1 MLLKVAIIGRPNVG
15 KSTLFNRLAGKR
27 LALVDDQPGVTRDR
41 REYEV
46 RFGDLDL
53 LLIDTAGLEDARDGS
68 LQARMRAGT
77 ERAIELADL
86 TLFMIDARAG
96 ITAHD
101 EELADM
107 LRQGGKPVVVV
118 ANKTEGRGE
127 EGAYEAYTL
136 GLGDPVAISAEH
148 GEGMSDLYQA
158 MIAHVPEDAR
168 ADDEEGEDYEW
179 DDPLKPL
186 RLAIVGRPNAG
197 KSTLVNRLLDED
209 RVLTGP
215 EAGITRDTIS
225 VEWSWEGSDR
235 SWPVKLYDTAGLR
248 RRSKV
253 QDRLEK
259 MSTGDTVRAIQF
271 AEVVAVMIDA
281 TMPFEKQDLQIADLA
296 VREGRAVVI
305 VANKWDLIE
314 DKDET
319 ARALREMAGRLL
331 PQAPGV
337 PVVLMSALT
346 GRGIDRLMPHV
357 VKVYRDWNAK
367 VKTADL
373 NTWLS
378 VATQKHP
385 PPAVGGRR
393 IKIRYITQVN
403 TRPPTFMAHCQRA
416 DQLPDSYKRYLV
428 NGIREA
434 FGIDAVPVRLFL
446 RKGENPYADK
456 KKKN

>member
-1 MLLKVAIIGRPNVG
+1 MVLKVAIIGRPNVG
-15 KSTLFNRLAGKR
+15 KSTLFNRLAGKK

-41 REYEV
+41 REYDIK
-46 RFGDLDL
+46 FGELDL
-53 LLIDTAGLEDARDGS
+53 RLIDTAGLENASDGS
-68 LQARMRAGT
+68 LQARMREGT
-77 ERAIELADL
+77 EKAIALADL
-86 TLFMIDARAG
+86 TLFLIDARSG
-96 ITAHD
+96 LTTHD
-101 EELADM
+101 EELAEM
-107 LRQGGKPVVVV
+107 LRQAARPVIVV

-127 EGAYEAYTL
+127 AGAYEAYAL

-158 MIAHVPEDAR
+158 IRAHVPNEDVTEDD
-168 ADDEEGEDYEW
+168 DDETMAW

-225 VEWSWEGSDR
+225 VEWSWEGEER
-235 SWPVKLYDTAGLR
+235 SWPVKLFDTAGLR
-248 RRSKV
+248 KRAKV
-253 QDRLEK
+253 QERLEK
-259 MSTGDTVRAIQF
+259 MSTGDTIRAIQF
-271 AEVVAVMIDA
+271 AEVVAVIMDA

-296 VREGRAVVI
+296 TREGRAVVL

-319 ARALREMAGRLL
+319 ARELREMAARLL
-331 PQAPGV
+331 PQLPRV

-346 GRGIDRLMPHV
+346 GRGIDRLMPWV
-357 VKVYRDWNAK
+357 TGVYRDWNAK
-367 VKTADL
+367 VKTSDL
-373 NTWLS
+373 NTWLEM
-378 VATQKHP
+378 ATQKHP
-385 PPAVGGRR
+385 PPAVAGRR

-416 DQLPDSYKRYLV
+416 DHLPDSYKRYLV

-434 FGIDAVPVRLFL
+434 FDMPAVPIRLFL
-446 RKGENPYADK
+446 RKGQNPYEGK
-456 KKKN
+456 KKVH

>member
-1 MLLKVAIIGRPNVG
+1 MVLKVAIIGRPNVG
-15 KSTLFNRLAGKR
+15 KSTLFNRLAGKK

-41 REYEV
+41 REYDIK
-46 RFGDLDL
+46 FGDLDIR
-53 LLIDTAGLEDARDGS
+53 LIDTAGLENASDGS
-68 LQARMRAGT
+68 LQARMREGT
-77 ERAIELADL
+77 EKAIALADV
-86 TLFMIDARAG
+86 TLFLVDARSG
-96 ITAHD
+96 LTSHD
-101 EELADM
+101 EELAEM
-107 LRQGGKPVVVV
+107 LRRAGRPVVLV

-127 EGAYEAYTL
+127 AGAYEAYNL

-148 GEGMSDLYQA
+148 GEGMADLYQA
-158 MIAHVPEDAR
+158 IRAHVPEDGM
-168 ADDEEGEDYEW
+168 DDEEDAETLEW

-225 VEWSWEGSDR
+225 VEWSWEGSER
-235 SWPVKLYDTAGLR
+235 SWPVKLFDTAGLR
-248 RRSKV
+248 KRAKV

-259 MSTGDTVRAIQF
+259 MSTGDTIRAIQF
-271 AEVVAVMIDA
+271 AEVVAVIIDA

-296 VREGRAVVI
+296 AREGRGVVI

-319 ARALREMAGRLL
+319 AKALREAAARLL
-331 PQAPGV
+331 PQIPNV
-337 PVVLMSALT
+337 PVILMSALT
-346 GRGIDRLMPHV
+346 GRGIDRLMPWV
-357 VKVYRDWNAK
+357 TRVYRDWNAK
-367 VKTADL
+367 VKTSDL
-373 NTWLS
+373 NKWLEA
-378 VATQKHP
+378 ATQKHP

-416 DQLPDSYKRYLV
+416 DHLPDSYKRYLV
-428 NGIREA
+428 NGIRES
-434 FGIDAVPVRLFL
+434 FSIEAVPIRLFL
-446 RKGENPYADK
+446 RKGTNPYEGK
-456 KKKN
+456 K